1 MEHLIFSF
9 IKCVH
14 CMLSIYSHIL
24 TMLNKMCDC
33 DSIVLSFWGSSTRS
47 ELETDFFVG
56 SFIYSVQQ
64 RLWTLPGLK
73 YMRMSTESKDLSV
86 GSKMPK
92 MCRWVNCPVIEIDHQ
107 FCNKHFFACLW
118 HASRFVL

>member
-1 MEHLIFSF
+1 MIVTVLYYLSGGQAPEVNWKLIF
-9 IKCVH
+9 
-14 CMLSIYSHIL
+14 
-24 TMLNKMCDC
+24 
-33 DSIVLSFWGSSTRS
+33 
-47 ELETDFFVG
+47 FVS

-118 HASRFVL
+118 HASWFVL